1 MLEHSGEKNKLV
13 RLSETHKRFIQTVID
28 QLPPY
33 IEEYPADEQQL
44 LNEFLNTLKYYEEA
58 DYQRDQLSNRF
69 SEYYQHHEQ
78 TQKYLDTPFLWFA
91 ADYFSHANLKL
102 SLAKFDGRTFYEY
115 LTKPLKRTAQC
126 VGLFALIKD
135 KTSLMDLKWEN
146 LQVTSTRI
154 IVNLLEEQLIA
165 LNSVHKSIDDLG
177 VHSLNSTVLRKR
189 VRKETSK
196 FPFMRDLVDFHRLI
210 ESQWTLWF
218 YPPAF
223 DLSRFY
229 INFSLPDNAKISDLI
244 DYNDLRNTTLCN
256 SRFFY
261 MPESKNEYCGY
272 LTIPSRFNS
281 VLKEIID
288 FNQEKENIIV
298 KKYEEITM
306 ERLATSLTLYDVKKG
321 WKDSNP
327 KSYKKKHS
335 KLNITPKFNN
345 AWNIKK
351 FVEPTK
357 LIQIYC
363 HPSGTHSF
371 DTLPLNKI
379 NSNDTSQN
387 RFSALEMG
395 LVKYLYKKGVCRITY
410 IANRLLYAYSP
421 FQYEIILPSMSSDR
435 IERLVAWMPF
445 ARLFHT
451 ENHIFLWVYLTP
463 KTAMWIQ
470 NELKWPVRQIIA
482 HHFPTFADLDYY
494 NFDACEWKKP
504 LFIKANSS

>member
-1 MLEHSGEKNKLV
+1 MHSGEKNKLV
-13 RLSETHKRFIQTVID
+13 RLSETHKRFIQTVIN

-44 LNEFLNTLKYYEEA
+44 LNEFLNLLKYYKEA
-58 DYQRDQLSNRF
+58 DYERERLSNRF
-69 SEYYQHHEQ
+69 TEYYQKNTR

-91 ADYFSHANLKL
+91 VDYFSQANITL

-135 KTSLMDLKWEN
+135 KISLMDLKWEN
-146 LQVTSTRI
+146 LQLTSTKI
-154 IVNLLEEQLIA
+154 TVNLLDEHLIA
-165 LNSVHKSIDDLG
+165 LNSVHKAIEELG
-177 VHSLNSTVLRKR
+177 VHSLNSTVLRKK

-196 FPFMRDLVDFHRLI
+196 FPFMRDLVNFHRLI
-210 ESQWTLWF
+210 ESEWTLWF

-229 INFSLPDNAKISDLI
+229 INFSLPNNAKISDFI
-244 DYNDLRNTTLCN
+244 DYDDLRNTTLCN
-256 SRFFY
+256 SRIFY

-272 LTIPSRFNS
+272 LTIPSRFNA
-281 VLKEIID
+281 VLKKIID

-298 KKYEEITM
+298 KKFEEITM
-306 ERLATSLTLYDVKKG
+306 ERLATSLTLYDVKDG

-327 KSYKKKHS
+327 PPYRKKHFN
-335 KLNITPKFNN
+335 LNITPKFNN
-345 AWNIKK
+345 AWNVKE
-351 FVEPTK
+351 FGEPTK

-363 HPSGTHSF
+363 HPSGMYSF

-379 NSNDTSQN
+379 NNDNTPQN
-387 RFSALEMG
+387 RFSTSEMG
-395 LVKYLYKKGVCRITY
+395 LVKYLYTKGVCRISFVSE
-410 IANRLLYAYSP
+410 RLVVTYSP
-421 FQYEIILPSMSSDR
+421 FQYEIILDSMSSDR
-435 IERLVAWMPF
+435 IERLISWIPYT
-445 ARLFHT
+445 RLFHT
-451 ENHIFLWVYLTP
+451 ENHTFLWVNLTP
-463 KTAMWIQ
+463 ATAMWIRD
-470 NELKWPVRQIIA
+470 ELKWPVRQIIQ
-482 HHFPTFADLDYY
+482 HHYPTFPNPDWY